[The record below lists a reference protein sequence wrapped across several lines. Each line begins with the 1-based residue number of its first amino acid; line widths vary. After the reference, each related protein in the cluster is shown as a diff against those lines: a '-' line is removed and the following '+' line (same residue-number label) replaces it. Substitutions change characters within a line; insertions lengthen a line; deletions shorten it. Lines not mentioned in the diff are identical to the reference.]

1 VLRRSVAL
9 ALVLLVLALA
19 GCSRKPKGPPP
30 PRPVTGTEV
39 AGFIEQQL
47 SGKFPGLTVGH
58 ATCPAQLTL
67 EADKPEFC
75 QVPVEGQPV
84 RIRVNRA
91 SNGLYTVTNDQAV
104 IPVAKLEDDM
114 RASASQKAGVPLLV
128 DCGDRAVLIFDPPK
142 TIQCLGSAPG
152 RPTATYD
159 VTISD
164 AQGNFSYAEHRDQG
178 G

>member
-1 VLRRSVAL
+1 MLRRSVA
-9 ALVLLVLALA
+9 AALLVLALA
-19 GCSRKPKGPPP
+19 GCSKKAKGPAPP
-30 PRPVTGTEV
+30 KPVTGTEV

-58 ATCPAQLTL
+58 ATCPAQLKL
-67 EADKPEFC
+67 EQDKAEFC
-75 QVPVEGQPV
+75 QIPVEGQPV

-91 SNGLYTVTNDQAV
+91 SNGLYTVANDQAV
-104 IPVAKLEDDM
+104 IPVAQLEDNM

-142 TIQCLGSAPG
+142 TIRCLGSAPG
-152 RPTATYD
+152 RPTVTYD

-164 AQGNFSYAEHRDQG
+164 AQGNFSFAEHRDQG